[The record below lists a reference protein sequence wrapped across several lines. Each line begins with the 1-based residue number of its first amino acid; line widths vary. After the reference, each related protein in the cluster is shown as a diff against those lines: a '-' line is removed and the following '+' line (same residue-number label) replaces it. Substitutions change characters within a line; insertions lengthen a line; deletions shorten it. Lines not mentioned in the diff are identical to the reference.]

1 MGLLGGDRVEQAWAV
16 TGDAPEPSQRRR
28 RWATRRLIG
37 VLVVLATCAG
47 IGDATSPMLV
57 VHTPLLLVALSPR
70 ARHVLLVSPVVGAV
84 PLVAVALVRRL
95 LPIPVLYR
103 LGRLHGSSSLGWV
116 ERHYPRTGR
125 WTRRVERWFE
135 RAEVPVVLL
144 LPGLLTAYLA
154 GCAGMAEPVLLTLSA
169 LGILARLSV
178 LLVVGDVLVS
188 PLTWLLGTI
197 GDHQGKLIILSVG
210 LTVLQVVRHRRR
222 ARRRPVDPG

>member
-1 MGLLGGDRVEQAWAV
+1 MGALGGDRVEQVWAV
-16 TGDAPEPSQRRR
+16 AGDAPDPRPRRR
-28 RWATRRLIG
+28 ATRRLIG
-37 VLVVLATCAG
+37 VVVLLAVAAG

-57 VHTPLLLVALSPR
+57 VHIPLLLVALSPR
-70 ARHVLLVSPVVGAV
+70 ARHVLLASQVVGAL
-84 PLVAVALVRRL
+84 PLVTVALVRRL
-95 LPIPVLYR
+95 LAIPVLYR

-135 RAEVPVVLL
+135 RAEVPVVIL

-154 GCAGMAEPVLLTLSA
+154 GCAGMAEPVLLALSA
-169 LGILARLSV
+169 LGILARLSL
-178 LLVVGDVLVS
+178 LLVVGDVLVA

-197 GDHQGKLIILSVG
+197 GDHQGMLIVLSVG

-222 ARRRPVDPG
+222 ARSRPVEPG

>member
-1 MGLLGGDRVEQAWAV
+1 MGALGGDRVEQAWAV
-16 TGDAPEPSQRRR
+16 AGDAPDARPLRRR
-28 RWATRRLIG
+28 RATRRLIG
-37 VLVVLATCAG
+37 VVVLLAVAAG

-57 VHTPLLLVALSPR
+57 VHSPLLLVALSPR
-70 ARHVLLVSPVVGAV
+70 ARHVLLASQVVGAV

-95 LPIPVLYR
+95 LLIPVLYR

-154 GCAGMAEPVLLTLSA
+154 GCAGMAEPVLLALSVV
-169 LGILARLSV
+169 GILARLAV
-178 LLVVGDVLVS
+178 LLVVGDVLVA
-188 PLTWLLGTI
+188 PLTWVLGTI
-197 GDHQGKLIILSVG
+197 GDHQGKLIMLSAG

-222 ARRRPVDPG
+222 ARRQVDPG